1 MEINFDSQQNHRN
14 FKSIACDSLITV
26 TRLYIVPV
34 GENWIDHFEQTVSSP
49 VSVPERVPEDL
60 QRETEARIWGTTEGR
75 QKRTFFEEMEP
86 GDPLL
91 FYNDGEF
98 FAAGRVGTAFEN
110 PSVGETLWENKES
123 RFIYTVEDYQE
134 ISVSRERVATL
145 LGYEEGWAPYRFLRV
160 SQDAVNSLLQ
170 QYNSIEEAFQDFQ
183 TKGGPK
189 GPHQPG
195 AEEEDDPRE
204 HTEIQW
210 RLIQLGLAHNHDVY
224 VAKNDKNRA
233 YDGNKLGEDCIE
245 QLNLPGFSK
254 AVTRIIEY
262 IDVIW
267 LEDDVIVGMF
277 EVESTTSIYSGIL
290 RMTDFT
296 ARVPNVGVDMHI
308 VAPADDEDKVR
319 EEMNRP
325 TFKKVLDQSE
335 YSTLRYLSFEEVRET
350 HDTVNRAG
358 PLQQVF

>member
-1 MEINFDSQQNHRN
+1 
-14 FKSIACDSLITV
+14 V
-26 TRLYIVPV
+26 TRLYVVPV
-34 GENWIDHFEQTVSSP
+34 GEGWIEQFNETVESP
-49 VSVPERVPEDL
+49 IPIPDEAPEDL
-60 QRETEARIWGTTEGR
+60 QREEKTRIWGTTEGR

-91 FYNDGEF
+91 FYNEGEF
-98 FAAGRVGTAFEN
+98 FAAGRAGTAFED
-110 PSVGETLWENKES
+110 PDVGESLWTNEDS
-123 RFIYTVEDYQE
+123 RFIFTVEDYQE
-134 ISVSRERVATL
+134 ISVSRERIATL

-160 SQDAVNSLLQ
+160 SQDAANSLLQ

-183 TKGGPK
+183 KEGGPK
-189 GPHQPG
+189 GSHKPTP
-195 AEEEDDPRE
+195 EEEDDPRE

-210 RLIQLGLAHNHDVY
+210 RLIQLGLMHNYDVY
-224 VAKNDKNRA
+224 VAKNDKSRTYN
-233 YDGNKLGEDCIE
+233 GNELSENCID
-245 QLNLPGFSK
+245 QLNLPGFSQ

-262 IDVIW
+262 VDVIW
-267 LEDDVIVGMF
+267 LNGDQIVEMF

-296 ARVPNVGVDMHI
+296 ARVPNVGVNMHI

-325 TFKKVLDQSE
+325 TFKKVLNQAE
-335 YSTLRYLSFEEVRET
+335 FSTLRYLSFEEIRET
-350 HDTVNRAG
+350 HDTVNQAG